1 MTSKLNTRKIRAF
14 KNKERTLQMLTCYD
28 YQSALMLNETD
39 LDMILVGDS
48 LGNVVLGY
56 ETTVSVTLDDM
67 QTFGAAV
74 KRGAKDK
81 FVVVDLPFGSYN
93 TLEQGLES
101 GAKLFRTTQ
110 AEALKL
116 EGAFP
121 YQIELIERLTQ
132 IGIPVMG
139 HIGLTPQS
147 VHQQGGYYVH
157 GKTHSSS
164 EQLIENAKRLEQAGA
179 FALVLECVEKNTSSI
194 ITKELSIP
202 TIGIGSGQD
211 VDGQVLV
218 LNDLLGLGQD
228 KGPGFCTPIA
238 NFYEA
243 KRELIQNYLK
253 EARD

>member
-1 MTSKLNTRKIRAF
+1 
-14 KNKERTLQMLTCYD
+14 MLTCYD

-164 EQLIENAKRLEQAGA
+164 DQ
-179 FALVLECVEKNTSSI
+179 
-194 ITKELSIP
+194 
-202 TIGIGSGQD
+202 
-211 VDGQVLV
+211 
-218 LNDLLGLGQD
+218 
-228 KGPGFCTPIA
+228 
-238 NFYEA
+238 
-243 KRELIQNYLK
+243 
-253 EARD
+253 